1 MWCCILLALVGSFDN
16 LGSPFIFT
24 CCGFGIDD
32 GLYLSSNGRAMMDIV
47 VDVYDS
53 CLYLRW
59 EDGCWVG

>member
-1 MWCCILLALVGSFDN
+1 MWCCILLVLVGSFDG

-32 GLYLSSNGRAMMDIV
+32 GVYLFSDGRVMLDIV
-47 VDVYDS
+47 VGVYDL

-59 EDGCWVG
+59 E